1 MNSFVIIAAALA
13 LAAATLLSLPLLLR
27 RDTDAPA
34 VPWVAAGVA
43 IAVLAG
49 SALLYRH
56 WSSWSWAPA
65 SAEATPEGMV
75 GRLAR
80 KLEKQPDDLQ
90 GWLLLGRS
98 YAVLEQYPLAQRAYQ
113 RANTLAGGKNVEALI
128 GRGEALALAN
138 EQSLEGAAGR
148 LFDQALAIEP
158 RSGKAL
164 FYGAVAATRRNE
176 LPLAR
181 ERFRLLLESKPPENV
196 RALIERQVAAI
207 DATLAAVATT
217 GARDAPGPGNSP
229 VTVKLRVSI
238 TPAMAR
244 QAKAGAALFVLIRDP
259 QKPGPPLAAR
269 RLQAA
274 FPLDIELSAADAMI
288 AGRSFSAGQQV
299 EVVARIANGGTPTA
313 QAGDPVGQLGHT
325 VGDLQ
330 VRELLIDHLSP

>member
-1 MNSFVIIAAALA
+1 MNSFVIVAAVLAIAAA
-13 LAAATLLSLPLLLR
+13 TVLSVPLLWR
-27 RDTDAPA
+27 RGADAPA

-43 IAVLAG
+43 VAVLAG

-65 SAEATPEGMV
+65 NAEGTPEGMV

-113 RANTLAGGKNVEALI
+113 RANTLARGRNVEALI
-128 GRGEALALAN
+128 GMGEALALAN

-181 ERFRLLLESKPPENV
+181 ERFRLLLETNPPANV
-196 RALIERQVAAI
+196 RVLIERQMAAI
-207 DATLAAVATT
+207 DATLAAAAPS
-217 GARDAPGPGNSP
+217 GARDAPGPGALP

-238 TPAMAR
+238 TPAMAK

-259 QKPGPPLAAR
+259 QRPGPPLAAR
-269 RLQAA
+269 RLQAR
-274 FPLDIELSAADAMI
+274 FPLDIELSPADAMI
-288 AGRSFSAGQQV
+288 AGRSFGAGQQV
-299 EVVARIANGGTPTA
+299 EILARIANGGTPTA
-313 QAGDPVGQLGHT
+313 QRGDPVGQLAHK
-325 VGDLQ
+325 VGDTQ